1 MLFSNKDL
9 TKLMIPLIIEQLLA
23 ITVGFADTL
32 MVSTVGEMA
41 VSAVSLVDTI
51 NILLINVFAALG
63 TGGAVVAAQF
73 IGQGSFEKARYS
85 AKQLLLITALLSVII
100 MFFVIIFNNY
110 LLHLVFGK
118 VEINV
123 MKNAEIY
130 FFYSAMSY
138 PFIALYNSGAAL
150 FRAVGNSKISMIN
163 SAIMNIINIV
173 LNALFIFG
181 CHWGV
186 FGAVLATLI
195 ARAVACLVILI
206 MLSKKSSELYI
217 DDYVHWKFDFT
228 YIQKI
233 LTIGIPSGLE
243 NGMFQLGKILV
254 QGLVATFGTYSIAAN
269 AVSSNLSQ
277 MQIIPGMALG
287 LAMVTVIGQCVG
299 ANDYEQAK
307 YYIKKIMKMTYLS
320 MLILIVV
327 LLLAT
332 PTILTFYSLSQETIA
347 LAYQCIFFHGISAAI
362 FWPAAF
368 TLPNALRA
376 ANDAKYTMIVSAT
389 SMLTFRLLLSYIIA
403 QTMGVGLLGIWI
415 AMSIDWVVRAI
426 FFIWRYFNGKWMNRQ
441 LV

>member
-51 NILLINVFAALG
+51 NILLINIFAALG
-63 TGGAVVAAQF
+63 TGGAVVVAQF

-110 LLHLVFGK
+110 LLYLVFGK

-228 YIQKI
+228 YIRKI

>member
-63 TGGAVVAAQF
+63 TGGAVVVAQF

-110 LLHLVFGK
+110 LLYLVFGK

-173 LNALFIFG
+173 LNAFFIFG

-228 YIQKI
+228 YIRKI

>member
-51 NILLINVFAALG
+51 NILLINIFAALG
-63 TGGAVVAAQF
+63 TGGAVVVAQF

-163 SAIMNIINIV
+163 SAIMNIINID
-173 LNALFIFG
+173 LNAFFIFG

-228 YIQKI
+228 YIRKI